1 MKKAFSVSPVQAV
14 ATARTK
20 VVSPKALWM
29 GTRLALKAAVAD
41 SQQSSSKK
49 LKNPAM
55 NWKKTFQMSKFDF
68 ERWCQDYQ
76 EQVLLT
82 SCSSCS
88 SWYLFKF
95 ASKVILEPCLTHGNK
110 IETFSFKRYGI
121 RF

>member
-1 MKKAFSVSPVQAV
+1 MYLRVKKAFSVSPVQAV

-55 NWKKTFQMSKFDF
+55 NWKIDVSN
-68 ERWCQDYQ
+68 
-76 EQVLLT
+76 EQV
-82 SCSSCS
+82 
-88 SWYLFKF
+88 
-95 ASKVILEPCLTHGNK
+95 
-110 IETFSFKRYGI
+110 
-121 RF
+121 